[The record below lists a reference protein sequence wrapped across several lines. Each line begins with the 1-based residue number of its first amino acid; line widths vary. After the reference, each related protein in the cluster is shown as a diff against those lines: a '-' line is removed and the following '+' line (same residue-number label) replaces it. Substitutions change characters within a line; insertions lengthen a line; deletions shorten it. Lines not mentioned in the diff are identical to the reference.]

1 MSRMETINPV
11 ADEWT
16 EEYATY
22 VASSRS
28 VLLTES
34 LATFLVSSVEAGRRP
49 VLLTTADA
57 RISSIAM
64 LALGRAG
71 AFWAVRDATGVYDGL
86 TGYRISDFSD
96 LWAMARVDQPRLAGY
111 GEQRPDALAVM
122 MFEVYAHHRVSGSVS
137 MGRLAQSAVTGLG
150 GAELDVWGT
159 VEPLA
164 AHWNDAAL
172 TETIRRTMPD
182 SEVLHARAGDGSF
195 VAISAGRT
203 RRGVHELVKGG
214 VPVGPYAPPTTEL
227 VERATSMLTRVHAE
241 LTPTLGLVSVAEL
254 DADVTQLA
262 ATRRPEAPV
271 AVLLGPAVRHDLDA
285 DLETLQRRHDA
296 TVLGRARV
304 PSLLIRF
311 GAEDRGMWEQL
322 LRLAAD
328 LGPENV
334 RTAMLLEGR

>member
-49 VLLTTADA
+49 VLLTAADA

-71 AFWAVRDATGVYDGL
+71 AFWAVRDESGVYDGL
-86 TGYRISDFSD
+86 TGYRISAFSD
-96 LWAMARVDQPRLAGY
+96 LWGRARVDQPRLAGY

-122 MFEVYAHHRVSGSVS
+122 MFEVYAHHRVSGTVS

-150 GAELDVWGT
+150 GAELDVWGH

-164 AHWNDAAL
+164 THWNDAAL

-182 SEVLHARAGDGSF
+182 SDVLHARAGDGSF
-195 VAISAGRT
+195 AAISAGRT
-203 RRGVHELVKGG
+203 KRGVLELVKGG
-214 VPVGPYAPPTTEL
+214 VPVGPYAPPTAEL
-227 VERATSMLTRVHAE
+227 LERATTMLTRVHAE
-241 LTPTLGLVSVAEL
+241 MTPTLGLVSVAEL
-254 DADVTQLA
+254 DAGVTQRA
-262 ATRRPEAPV
+262 AARRPEAPV
-271 AVLLGPAVRHDLDA
+271 AVLLGPAVLHDLDA

-311 GAEDRGMWEQL
+311 GAKDRGMWEQL

-334 RTAMLLEGR
+334 RAAMLLEGS